1 MLYFVQ
7 AVALLAVVPIY
18 LSGQHEL
25 SFATLL
31 TAVLFAFINQLRKPK
46 KHR

>member
-1 MLYFVQ
+1 MLYFLQ
-7 AVALLAVVPIY
+7 AAALFAVVPIY

-25 SFATLL
+25 SFATLIS
-31 TAVLFAFINQLRKPK
+31 AVLLASINQLRKPK